1 MLRVVSEM
9 TATGQHRNS
18 KTSSERQP
26 LIVIVSGPGGA
37 GKGTLVDVLLRRDD
51 SLWLSRSWTTRTQRV
66 GESDNAYVFVTRE
79 QFEQHID
86 NQGFLEWTEFLGN
99 YYGSPI
105 PTPGDEHD
113 IVLEIELHGAQQV
126 KERHPEALLVFV
138 QPPSREEQRRRLQV
152 RGDAEHHV
160 QERLQKAEDEER
172 LASSLADVIV
182 VNDDLERAVQ
192 EVLDFIRAA
201 RVSAR

>member
-1 MLRVVSEM
+1 M
-9 TATGQHRNS
+9 TSAAHPKESDRSPQ
-18 KTSSERQP
+18 RQP

-51 SLWLSRSWTTRTQRV
+51 SLWLSRSWTTRAQRV
-66 GESDNAYVFVTRE
+66 GESNDAYVFVTRE

-86 NQGFLEWTEFLGN
+86 DNGFLEWTEFLGN

-138 QPPSREEQRRRLQV
+138 QPPSREEQRRRLQE

-160 QERLQKAEDEER
+160 RERLKKAEDEER
-172 LASSLADVIV
+172 LASVLADVIV

-192 EVLDFIRAA
+192 EVLNFIRAA
-201 RVSAR
+201 RASAR